1 MKNKTFLIKDEGGL
15 RLDKA
20 LTLLIKDVSRSYIQK
35 LINENFVLVNNE
47 VSKANYILKPNDKVE
62 VTLKE
67 KEVTLDAKPFALDIV
82 YEDEYLLVVN
92 KPSGLVVHPG
102 AGKHQITLAHA
113 LLHHSQNLS
122 TLSGSF
128 RPGIVHRLDKETSGL
143 LIVAKNDFI
152 HEELAKQFKARS
164 VKRVYQALVQN
175 VIFEEEGQII
185 APLGRDVKNRLRQ
198 GVKIKDGKEAITF
211 FEVLERFSH
220 ITHVKAYLKTGRT
233 HQIRAHFAYINHPLI
248 GDKLYQKGPSLDHEE
263 KFYLHASSLSFI
275 HPITSKE
282 VTFNAPL
289 PDDFV
294 YFLKELKK

>member
-1 MKNKTFLIKDEGGL
+1 MNKTFLIKNEVGM

-35 LINENFVLVNNE
+35 LINENLVLVNNE
-47 VSKANYILKPNDKVE
+47 ITKANYVLKANDKIE
-62 VTLKE
+62 VTLKT
-67 KEVTLDAKPFALDIV
+67 KEVTLNAKPLDLDII

-122 TLSGSF
+122 SLGGPF

-143 LIVAKNDFI
+143 IIVAKNDFV
-152 HEELAKQFKARS
+152 HEKLAKQIKARS
-164 VKRVYQALVQN
+164 VERVYHTLVQSI
-175 VIFEEEGQII
+175 IFEDEGQII
-185 APLGRDVKNRLRQ
+185 ASLSRDQNNRLKQ
-198 GVKIKDGKEAITF
+198 SVNVKDGKEAITF
-211 FEVLERFSH
+211 FKVLERFSQAS
-220 ITHVKAYLKTGRT
+220 HVQAFLKTGRT

-248 GDKLYQKGPSLDHEE
+248 GDKLYEKGPSVYRVD

-275 HPITSKE
+275 HPISLKE

-294 YFLKELKK
+294 YFLKELSN